1 MKPRLFT
8 FEEARTSAPDHSL
21 AVLADWMARYPM
33 SGHADLGRSGA
44 VCPFLKQASR
54 LETLRIGVSDLGE
67 ADEEQVFALMRGSFA
82 ELETIP
88 APKGKERL
96 RTIAYGFP
104 GCNTPKGLAMLRR
117 IDKRHKYYT
126 LARFRMMAFFHPQSE
141 IGGLWNSDFRPMRA
155 PMPVLG
161 VRYLT
166 EQDSIF
172 AAKHHLM
179 LAPYLL
185 RFGPVGM
192 QRVVAHWR
200 GKAERHRA
208 DVSA

>member
-1 MKPRLFT
+1 MTHRLFT

-21 AVLADWMARYPM
+21 AVLADWMARSPM

-54 LETLRIGVSDLGE
+54 LETLRIGVSELRPQ
-67 ADEEQVFALMRGSFA
+67 DEDEVFAMMRGSFA
-82 ELETIP
+82 ELERMP
-88 APKGKERL
+88 APRGKERL
-96 RTIAYGFP
+96 RTIVYGFP
-104 GCNTPKGLAMLRR
+104 NCATEHGLAMLRR

-126 LARFRMMAFFHPQSE
+126 LARFRMMAFFHPNSDA
-141 IGGLWNSDFRPMRA
+141 GGLWNPDFRPMRA

-161 VRYLT
+161 IRYLT

-185 RFGPVGM
+185 RFGPVGA
-192 QRVVAHWR
+192 QRVLAHWR
-200 GKAERHRA
+200 GKGA
-208 DVSA
+208 DASTNA